1 MWSGSRPKVTHRV
14 YSTSYQ
20 LLGPYPIVGTASN
33 VSEKSATLPGC
44 SWASYLP
51 ERSSQQRCP
60 LGRGQQNTLH
70 HPACPFF
77 PRLLLQSVR
86 RTVTFEEGDG
96 GRCDQTH
103 SMMIVDWSRL
113 FVLDFQGS
121 ETSAPLPSVT
131 NYPSTSVVVL
141 L

>member
-20 LLGPYPIVGTASN
+20 LLCPYPIIWTASN
-33 VSEKSATLPGC
+33 VSGKPTALPRC

-77 PRLLLQSVR
+77 PRPLLQSVR
-86 RTVTFEEGDG
+86 RTVVLEE
-96 GRCDQTH
+96 
-103 SMMIVDWSRL
+103 
-113 FVLDFQGS
+113 
-121 ETSAPLPSVT
+121 A
-131 NYPSTSVVVL
+131 
-141 L
+141 